1 MSANTLEKFQNH
13 TEMEISVLEAMLN
26 DNTRIDDSRLRE
38 KHFLDSRN
46 LILFKT
52 IHKLYSK
59 DMEINPMNIVQSS
72 DITIDEVMKVMSFG
86 SSESSFNFYQS
97 KMIDFVEIEEQ
108 RRACQEFL
116 RNTEQRNI
124 SSESERLMNKI
135 AASNEEKVKPK
146 ESFSDLLANRMYEH
160 SIKPLDGIS
169 GIDTGFESVN
179 KATDGWQDG
188 DLIVIGA
195 RPSLGKTALTL
206 ASILNS
212 AKNVVDDSVMYE
224 FFSCEMAVGGVIDRL
239 IAMNVGLPV
248 GAMKNPMKYL
258 PKIKGGLEKYST
270 SAGELST
277 LPIGIS
283 EETNLALIKA
293 EIRKKVKRNPDKK
306 HLFAI
311 DHLGH
316 VKVDGV
322 IEKREVYTIVV
333 EELKALAKQ
342 LGIVIIL
349 VVQLNR
355 GVTNREDKSPQLSDI
370 RESGAV
376 EEIADVIIFP
386 HREAYYD
393 KERRGTEKLQEM
405 ELIFAKNRQ
414 GMVGSMSLMFEPR
427 TNQFHEMER
436 K

>member
-1 MSANTLEKFQNH
+1 LSANTLEKFQNH
-13 TEMEISVLEAMLN
+13 TEMEISVLETMLN

-38 KHFLDSRN
+38 KHFLDPRN

-52 IHKLYSK
+52 MHKLYSK

-72 DITIDEVMKVMSFG
+72 DLTIDEVMKVMSFG
-86 SSESSFNFYQS
+86 SSESSFSFYQS
-97 KMIDFVEIEEQ
+97 RMIDFIEIEEQ

-116 RNTEQRNI
+116 RNTEQRNV
-124 SSESERLMNKI
+124 SSESERLMSKI

-179 KATDGWQDG
+179 RVTDGWQDG

-212 AKNVVDDSVMYE
+212 AKNSDNTMYE
-224 FFSCEMAVGGVIDRL
+224 FFSCEMSVGGIIDRL
-239 IAMNVGLPV
+239 IAMNIGLPV

-258 PKIKGGLEKYST
+258 PNIKDGISKYSI
-270 SAGELST
+270 SAGNLST

-293 EIRKKVKRNPDKK
+293 EIRKKVKQNPNKK

-342 LGIVIIL
+342 LGVVIIL

-386 HREAYYD
+386 HRESYYD
-393 KERRGTEKLQEM
+393 KEKRGTEKVQEM

-414 GMVGSMSLMFEPR
+414 GMVGSTSLAFEPR